1 MAAKLE
7 QSYSRYSFTLESAGE
22 KVGSF
27 EYQEGGL
34 RVKLSSSILQLLDIG
49 ADRMGTDGCL
59 DYDVW
64 EDILGGSMPAT
75 IPES

>member
-27 EYQEGGL
+27 EYQEGGS

-49 ADRMGTDGCL
+49 SDRMGSDGCL

-64 EDILGGSMPAT
+64 ELSLIH
-75 IPES
+75 I